1 MDSYLKLLA
10 PELILCIAA
19 CALILLGC
27 SLKSRTRRIAP
38 WIALLALVAVFVIQ
52 LTRQADH
59 STSRALIDPSA
70 TFRIF
75 NFAQY
80 IKLRAAGIG
89 ILLVLLAWPTNAE
102 ATGSSA
108 LNVGQETGEFF
119 GLMLLSICG
128 ILLVAGANDII
139 LLFLGIE
146 LASIPTYIMVS
157 ISRPHPVA
165 QEAGVK
171 YFFLGAMSAAI
182 MLFGFSYLYGTTG
195 TVKLDRIMQPF
206 HGGGAASTSATS
218 SWAMLA
224 IVMLMAGFAFKI
236 AAVPLHVYAGD
247 VYQGAATPVT
257 AFLSFVPKTSR
268 LVALIQNMYA
278 VGCPNWALPP
288 QVVRL
293 LWVMAALTMSFG
305 NVLGLLQY
313 NLKRLLAY

>member
-80 IKLRAAGIG
+80 IKLLAAGIG

-102 ATGSSA
+102 ATGNSA

-128 ILLVAGANDII
+128 ILLVASANDII

-182 MLFGFSYLYGTTG
+182 MLFGFSYLYGVTG
-195 TVKLDRIMQPF
+195 TIKLDRIMQIF
-206 HGGGAASTSATS
+206 HGTGDSPAAVS

-224 IVMLMAGFAFKI
+224 AVMLIAG
-236 AAVPLHVYAGD
+236 
-247 VYQGAATPVT
+247 
-257 AFLSFVPKTSR
+257 
-268 LVALIQNMYA
+268 
-278 VGCPNWALPP
+278 
-288 QVVRL
+288 
-293 LWVMAALTMSFG
+293 
-305 NVLGLLQY
+305 
-313 NLKRLLAY
+313 